1 MGGGVGGWLVLL
13 AGVSGSA
20 FGLVLVVVVAAVVI
34 VVVAAGRG
42 RWIISPTDRD

>member
-1 MGGGVGGWLVLL
+1 MLL